1 MEGFSARGLVDGAK
15 VNKYATHRGVRA
27 NRSNFEKSI
36 RKCDVPMIFPDDE
49 LQWRVEKEC
58 SLYLAPA
65 LTSTVLQA
73 HDQIYIDSSTSPSS
87 YWKRKGCKTKGEALK
102 HPDFA
107 RAYFDVNEEVVCDY
121 NPKYEA
127 LPSESIIVD
136 NKVRG
141 TFNPP
146 VHSIV
151 REKMLFENQNK
162 QLKLFSREPEYP
174 IKYGFVKQ
182 YGGFSRLGKIFE
194 KYEYVETDDCSG
206 WDRIAFLGR
215 VYNLRIPYVGGI
227 DNHLNTLYTCVSNV
241 VWALVICPDGVVRA
255 RPTGNISGGNNTTA
269 DNCLAHFPILVRLFS
284 KVWHRAF
291 GYWPSI
297 REIFTQ
303 VHFAIYSDDSVIGI
317 NLSFFNMGVD
327 EYRSIKIETYL
338 EFGLIL
344 KASQHARIVAF
355 ERLDNS
361 IKFLGSGFQYYPF
374 LDSYIP
380 YPNEEKI
387 CSSLKYTLDTK
398 TFTDVFARALAL
410 TIISAPVPWL
420 FETAKSFLNF
430 LSYRINWSETNMSL
444 DWKKFAQEEKCD
456 ATFWIM
462 WMLGREC
469 GLLSFVGGRL
479 EKEMTDRAAKAERS
493 LAKTCAKLGITES
506 GKRWLDLCLD
516 PFKDLNMPTAGYPD
530 SVTVPSVVQTIHD
543 SYTVAVPASVAS
555 GANWDCNIF
564 VDSLYNSV
572 LVYNTPYD
580 ATQSAVLQ
588 ATQGVTGYNRG
599 GLVVRSAAAGTTLS
613 TPTTT
618 FGASLKQDI
627 LPQGDIRVIGLGLE
641 IHNTTGEL
649 YKQGALVCYRVPDAP
664 TETFA
669 MNAMVD
675 NGVTACVPR
684 VDQALPLT
692 SVPLTA
698 SAAIDLPGSLQW
710 EAKDGAYIV
719 PTLSSPT
726 LPPES
731 LELVPPFVS
740 EGGNYYYPQ
749 LGQIGAAK
757 RVIFGADTRN
767 VEMGFSTSGVY
778 LTGLSYQTTLQINMT
793 YYVEV
798 FPTKDSVLRRSVQ
811 PAPGLDAKALDLY
824 AHIIAHMP
832 VGVEVNDNF
841 LGAFISGI
849 ANIARTVGGFLGRNA
864 GTISRG
870 AALVGEVASNIDYA
884 ERERRAAQI
893 NASARAR
900 NNPIVEVIEE
910 VNSPAIR
917 REMERE
923 ERAIIPYR
931 QAPLV
936 HRPMEVVTVSRNGNV
951 RVSNVTTNRSG
962 RQARTQKAR
971 EKKNR
976 IIDNATKG
984 YAGNRWIDNPKKK

>member
-36 RKCDVPMIFPDDE
+36 RKCDVPMIFPDDQ

-102 HPDFA
+102 HPDFVNA
-107 RAYFDVNEEVVCDY
+107 FFNVNEEVVCDY

-151 REKMLFENQNK
+151 REKVLFENQNR

-182 YGGFSRLGKIFE
+182 YGGFSKLGKIFE
-194 KYEYVETDDCSG
+194 RYEYCETDDCQG

-215 VYNLRIPYVGGI
+215 AYNLRIPYIGGI
-227 DNHLNTLYTCVSNV
+227 DNHLNTLYTCMAVT

-269 DNCLAHFPILVRLFS
+269 DNCLVHFPILIRVFF
-284 KVWHRAF
+284 KVWNRAF
-291 GYWPSI
+291 GCWPSI
-297 REIFTQ
+297 KQIFSQ
-303 VHFAIYSDDSVIGI
+303 VHFAIYSDDSVVGI
-317 NLSFFNMGVD
+317 NLSFFNMSVD

-338 EFGLIL
+338 EFGLVL

-355 ERLDNS
+355 ERLDNT

-398 TFTDVFARALAL
+398 NFTDVFARALAL

-430 LSYRINWSETNMSL
+430 LSYRVNWSETNMSL
-444 DWKKFAQEEKCD
+444 DWKRFAQEEKCD

-469 GLLSFVGGRL
+469 GFFSFIGGRL
-479 EKEMTDRAAKAERS
+479 AKEMTDRAAKAERS
-493 LAKTCAKLGITES
+493 LAKTCGKLGVTEV

-530 SVTVPSVVQTIHD
+530 SVTLPSVVQTIHD
-543 SYTVAVPASVAS
+543 SYSVSVPASVAP
-555 GANWDCNIF
+555 GAIWDTNIF
-564 VDSLYNSV
+564 IDQLYNNV
-572 LVYNTPYD
+572 PLVSTTVDYFQRFAL
-580 ATQSAVLQ
+580 ATGQG
-588 ATQGVTGYNRG
+588 ATSYGRG
-599 GLVVRSAAAGTTLS
+599 GLVVRSGPAGLPLGITS
-613 TPTTT
+613 TT
-618 FGASLKQDI
+618 FGASLKQDV
-627 LPQGDIRVIGLGLE
+627 LNEGDTRVIGIGLE

-649 YKQGALVCYRVPDAP
+649 YKQGAIVCYRVPDAP
-664 TETFA
+664 IIDTQFNQVIDMGITPCISSSQ
-669 MNAMVD
+669 NAVELIE
-675 NGVTACVPR
+675 VPI
-684 VDQALPLT
+684 
-692 SVPLTA
+692 SA
-698 SAAIDLPGSLQW
+698 SQAIDMPGSLQW

-719 PTLSSPT
+719 PILSAPTNYPSSPEVIVPYERDEVSVATYYPKLSST
-726 LPPES
+726 GVNKLVS
-731 LELVPPFVS
+731 LNGVYLNLVH
-740 EGGNYYYPQ
+740 
-749 LGQIGAAK
+749 
-757 RVIFGADTRN
+757 
-767 VEMGFSTSGVY
+767 GFSPSGCF
-778 LTGLSYQTTLQINMT
+778 LTGLSYQTTLQVNLT
-793 YYVEV
+793 YYIEV
-798 FPTKDSVLRRSVQ
+798 FPTKSSVLRRSVQ

-824 AHIIAHMP
+824 AHIIAHLP

-870 AALVGEVASNIDYA
+870 AALVSEIASNADSRRSQREETQA
-884 ERERRAAQI
+884 ERF
-893 NASARAR
+893 ARMNPAR
-900 NNPIVEVIEE
+900 VVEVIEE

-917 REMERE
+917 RDM
-923 ERAIIPYR
+923 ERAIVPAPRAQRPLEIVSVRPNGEVR
-931 QAPLV
+931 VSQAYGG
-936 HRPMEVVTVSRNGNV
+936 VSRNIGG
-951 RVSNVTTNRSG
+951 TTR
-962 RQARTQKAR
+962 RTQKAQQ
-971 EKKNR
+971 KKNR
-976 IIDNATKG
+976 MIDNATKG